1 VDIWQHYTGRTGL
14 TNPGFEK
21 TISGQGFDWRH
32 WGEKDGA
39 WALKRVN
46 DETAEGNY
54 ALKITF
60 KGQENIAFHHLYQIF
75 RGDIL
80 MRNTASRMNG
90 KAEELRRIRVRL

>member
-1 VDIWQHYTGRTGL
+1 VDIWQKYTGSTGL

-21 TISGQGFDWRH
+21 TIIGQGFDWRH
-32 WGEKDGA
+32 WGEKEGA

-46 DETAEGNY
+46 DETAEGSY

-75 RGDIL
+75 AVIPR
-80 MRNTASRMNG
+80 RNTASPMPG
-90 KAEELRRIRVRL
+90 KAGELRRTRVRL